1 MTVRTSRL
9 SNNVTV
15 VTESMSH
22 LESVALG
29 VWVGSGARN
38 ENEREHGVSHLLEHM
53 AFKGTHSRSARD
65 IAEAIEAVGGEVNA
79 ATSID
84 QTSFYARLLKDDIAL
99 GLDVLGDI
107 LTDSLFDPA
116 ELVREQHVIMQE
128 IGAALDTPED
138 LAFDIFQ
145 EAAFP
150 GQPIGRNILG
160 TVESIS
166 EFRADDIRSF
176 LKVHYRGPN
185 IVVAAAGQIDHDDF
199 ASEAEQRFL
208 AFADEDPPTSPA
220 ADYRGGESLREKN
233 LQEAQIL
240 LGFEG
245 PSILSDE
252 LYTGQLLSAILGG
265 GMSSRLFQDI
275 REERGLCYSIYSF
288 HWPFTDTGLFGIH
301 AATSEEDIQ
310 ELMPVMLDT
319 LSGMQDHVS
328 DAELDRAK
336 TQLRAALLMSLESPV
351 ARAGQL
357 GRQILF
363 RGRTLDL
370 DEVVAKIE
378 AVGKDDIADLAGR
391 IVNSPATLA
400 AVGPI
405 APLPGLDGIA
415 DQLGSENRI
424 FA

>member
-1 MTVRTSRL
+1 MTVKTSRL
-9 SNNVTV
+9 SNKVTV

-53 AFKGTHSRSARD
+53 AFKGTRSRSARD

-99 GLDVLGDI
+99 GLDVLGEI

-128 IGAALDTPED
+128 IGAALDTPDD

-166 EFRADDIRSF
+166 EFRPDDIRSF

-185 IVVAAAGQIDHDDF
+185 IVVAAAGQIDHDAF
-199 ASEAEQRFL
+199 ASETERRFL
-208 AFADEDPPTSPA
+208 AFSDEDAPGFPA
-220 ADYRGGESLREKN
+220 ADYRGGQSLCEKD

-319 LSGMQDHVS
+319 LSSMQDHVS

-378 AVGKDDIADLAGR
+378 AVGKNDIADLAGR

-405 APLPGLDGIA
+405 APLPGLDDVA